1 MTLYVTCDDGAAT
14 ETKLPRRDWLLLPL
28 LGLLTISLI
37 AGSTELIARRMF
49 SESLSSLNNCLI
61 MDDPATGV
69 RAIPNSTCLYKMPES
84 QPIEYRFNSS
94 GYRADSEYAAK
105 APGTYRIVMAGSSM
119 TMGWGVQ
126 REQTFAALLPSELSR
141 KSGHK
146 VELYNNAMMYEV
158 PNIVALHLDE
168 TLAAKPDMILWIVTY
183 WDIEYAEN
191 AAPVRIKPLDST
203 VFMGRTRGRL
213 KEVLAEKSLAG
224 AISHLMGIAHD
235 LLDSTKTK
243 YLLQHLIDESQ
254 SQYVESH
261 LQGPEA
267 EFLRAE
273 QSAEWQ
279 SHLRLFESY
288 AAEIEERA
296 RAAGVPMAI
305 VLVPWRVQ
313 AAMLSMD
320 EAPKGYDPY
329 KLDGELRAIVTR
341 HGGTYLDILPD
352 FLTTPNPEQHYFPV
366 DGHPDARG
374 HAMIADFLARE
385 LTRGSNSP
393 FPLSAQPQAASERT
407 K

>member
-1 MTLYVTCDDGAAT
+1 
-14 ETKLPRRDWLLLPL
+14 
-28 LGLLTISLI
+28 
-37 AGSTELIARRMF
+37 
-49 SESLSSLNNCLI
+49 
-61 MDDPATGV
+61 
-69 RAIPNSTCLYKMPES
+69 MPES
-84 QPIEYRFNSS
+84 LPIEYRFNSS
-94 GYRADSEYAAK
+94 GYRADADYAAK
-105 APGTYRIVMAGSSM
+105 PPGTYRIVMAGSSM

-141 KSGHK
+141 LTGRN

-158 PNIVALHLDE
+158 PHIVALRLDE
-168 TLAAKPDMILWIVTY
+168 ILASKPNMILWIVTY

-203 VFMGRTRGRL
+203 AFMGRTRSRL

-224 AISHLMGIAHD
+224 ALSDLGSIAHG

-243 YLLQHLIDESQ
+243 YLLEHFLNESR
-254 SQYVESH
+254 SMYVESH

-273 QSAEWQ
+273 PSAEWE
-279 SHLRLFESY
+279 SHLRLFDSY

-296 RAAGVPMAI
+296 RAAGVPMVIA
-305 VLVPWRVQ
+305 LVPWRVQ

-320 EAPKGYDPY
+320 EFPKGCDPY
-329 KLDGELRAIVTR
+329 KLNGELRAIVTR

-366 DGHPDARG
+366 DGHPDASG

-385 LTRGSNSP
+385 LTR
-393 FPLSAQPQAASERT
+393 SATLTFEPAARPQASSERT
-407 K
+407 R